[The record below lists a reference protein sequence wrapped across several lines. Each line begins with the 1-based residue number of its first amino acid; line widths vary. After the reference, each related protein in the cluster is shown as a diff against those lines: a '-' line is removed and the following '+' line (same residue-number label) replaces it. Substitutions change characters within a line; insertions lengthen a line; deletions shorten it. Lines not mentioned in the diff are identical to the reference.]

1 MIKHRVL
8 ITAFLLLVASAL
20 AYGQSADNPQGF
32 LDKPPIFIDNEPD
45 IPLTGMGTEIPKP
58 GKVILAFDAQSQ
70 QSSEF
75 RSNGVNVQPTLNLKL
90 DIIRIG
96 ALAGFKDDW
105 AAGISIPWQRT
116 RINGNLGTFPAGTAV
131 EAVGGI
137 SLIGKKAFWKG
148 CAGQRA
154 VVTAGVQLPN
164 GLSTATF
171 GESNPSTN
179 RYYINY
185 PARLPLGWQPSTG
198 TWNGYLALAYGTRG
212 HRLSYEGIFLE
223 KLYSSDDEDT
233 KVGNIFIAS
242 INATYGISRTLAGSL
257 GVTLRSQADDSYPEA
272 PSPGVD
278 APPLMGTTTH
288 GTTLYIDPSIRFVVD
303 KQATIGI
310 GFRLPAILPD
320 NGMVP
325 NVQVSFIAY
334 PSM

>member
-1 MIKHRVL
+1 M
-8 ITAFLLLVASAL
+8 TSSAL
-20 AYGQSADNPQGF
+20 ERLWGSRTIGRRASRF
-32 LDKPPIFIDNEPD
+32 R
-45 IPLTGMGTEIPKP
+45 
-58 GKVILAFDAQSQ
+58 GKGLASD
-70 QSSEF
+70 
-75 RSNGVNVQPTLNLKL
+75 
-90 DIIRIG
+90 
-96 ALAGFKDDW
+96 
-105 AAGISIPWQRT
+105 
-116 RINGNLGTFPAGTAV
+116 GNLGAFPASTA
-131 EAVGGI
+131 EEGVGGI
-137 SLIGKKAFWKG
+137 SLIGKKVFWKG
-148 CAGQRA
+148 SSNQSA

-164 GLSTATF
+164 GLSTAAF
-171 GESNPSTN
+171 GESNASTN
-179 RYYINY
+179 GYYNNS
-185 PARLPLGWQPSTG
+185 PARLPISWQPSSG
-198 TWNGYLALAYGTRG
+198 TLNGYLALAYGSRG
-212 HRLSYEGIFLE
+212 HRLSYEGILLE

-242 INATYGISRTLAGSL
+242 INGTYGISRTLAGSL